1 MGERIRH
8 KIREGELESD
18 ESLLKEVCA
27 AMNVSRWTLNRKLQ
41 GEGSSF
47 STLLREARVNEAC
60 RLLGEGDQPLQNIS
74 DRVGFSSQSAFNR
87 FFKANTRMTPLAYR
101 NARQ

>member
-1 MGERIRH
+1 M
-8 KIREGELESD
+8 S
-18 ESLLKEVCA
+18 
-27 AMNVSRWTLNRKLQ
+27 
-41 GEGSSF
+41 
-47 STLLREARVNEAC
+47 EAC

>member
-1 MGERIRH
+1 
-8 KIREGELESD
+8 
-18 ESLLKEVCA
+18 
-27 AMNVSRWTLNRKLQ
+27 MNVSRWTLNRKLQ

-47 STLLREARVNEAC
+47 SILLRKARVSEAC
-60 RLLGEGDQPLQNIS
+60 RLLEEGEHPLQNIS